1 MRILFWSKCQRC
13 HVPAGCCIFRGKSL
27 ILLAL
32 KLWRDYFCNSIQT
45 INSSSVL
52 CVYYWLLLWQNQTF
66 PPPPLMHFFLFFNQ
80 NLLSLAPWPMP
91 VFSEVSQR
99 GSQVSN
105 QLPCH
110 VVLFIKN
117 TLCLCP
123 RTEEL
128 TLQGNKRTKKD
139 FDVFNF

>member
-1 MRILFWSKCQRC
+1 MCLLDVVSLEEKAWFYLLSNYDVTTSVTPSRRSTAHLCCVYTI
-13 HVPAGCCIFRGKSL
+13 GCCFGRIRHFL
-27 ILLAL
+27 HH
-32 KLWRDYFCNSIQT
+32 
-45 INSSSVL
+45 L
-52 CVYYWLLLWQNQTF
+52 CCTF
-66 PPPPLMHFFLFFNQ
+66 FFLNQ

>member
-1 MRILFWSKCQRC
+1 MCLLDVVSLEEKAWFYLLSNYDVTTSVTLSRRSTAHLCCVYTI
-13 HVPAGCCIFRGKSL
+13 GCCFGRIRHFL
-27 ILLAL
+27 HH
-32 KLWRDYFCNSIQT
+32 LWC
-45 INSSSVL
+45 
-52 CVYYWLLLWQNQTF
+52 TF
-66 PPPPLMHFFLFFNQ
+66 LFLFFNQ
-80 NLLSLAPWPMP
+80 NLLSLAPWPTP